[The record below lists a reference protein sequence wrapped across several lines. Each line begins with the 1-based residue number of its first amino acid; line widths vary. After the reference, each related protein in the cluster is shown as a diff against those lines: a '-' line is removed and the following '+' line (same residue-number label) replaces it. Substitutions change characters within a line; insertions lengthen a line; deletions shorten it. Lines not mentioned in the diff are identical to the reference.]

1 MKLVRIVCFAALG
14 LMWATTV
21 QATHNAS
28 SGVIHF
34 VGQIVEEGCG
44 TQLQRT
50 QVQISCY
57 RNGATPVQHVA
68 LNASGNPL
76 AMQKLGTIAQRSIP
90 GHPEL
95 REMTITYY

>member
-1 MKLVRIVCFAALG
+1 MKLIRIVCFAALG
-14 LMWATTV
+14 LMWAAAA
-21 QATHNAS
+21 QATHNAG

-34 VGQIVEEGCG
+34 VGQIVEGGCG
-44 TQLQRT
+44 TELQRT

-57 RNGATPVQHVA
+57 RNGANHVQHVA
-68 LNASGNPL
+68 LNASGSPL
-76 AMQKLGTIAQRSIP
+76 VMQKLGKIVQRSIP

>member
-1 MKLVRIVCFAALG
+1 MKSVRIVCLAALG
-14 LMWATTV
+14 LLLTTAA
-21 QATHNAS
+21 QASTNTS

-34 VGQIVEEGCG
+34 VGQIVEDGCAAE
-44 TQLQRT
+44 LQRT

-57 RNGATPVQHVA
+57 RNGANHIQHVA
-68 LNASGNPL
+68 LNASGRNL

>member
-50 QVQISCY
+50 Q
-57 RNGATPVQHVA
+57 
-68 LNASGNPL
+68 
-76 AMQKLGTIAQRSIP
+76 KLGTIAQRSIP